1 MSKHRASQRWPIVAA
16 ALSVSAG
23 VVAGIITV
31 SVAGDAAAPERPVAS
46 TVVPTA
52 PKPVPAPVAVQPP
65 VVASPPT
72 TVAPP
77 PAVAPPAP
85 AAKTVPVTPRAT
97 PKVTVSA
104 PKAAS
109 ARRQA
114 ATQVAPAELPIS
126 DQPQL
131 PPTMSK
137 TFPNGVTVTCSGY
150 NVYPHDDG
158 SCSDKLGDTTAAAP
172 ASNPCSGTGTECLNG
187 ISGIDNPIPGLM
199 GGR

>member
-1 MSKHRASQRWPIVAA
+1 MSKHRASPSWPIAA
-16 ALSVSAG
+16 AVLSVSAG

-52 PKPVPAPVAVQPP
+52 PKPVPAPVVVQPP
-65 VVASPPT
+65 VVVPVPA

-77 PAVAPPAP
+77 PAVAPTAP
-85 AAKTVPVTPRAT
+85 AAKTVPVTPKAS
-97 PKVTVSA
+97 PKVTAST

-114 ATQVAPAELPIS
+114 TQSAPAELPVS

-187 ISGIDNPIPGLM
+187 ISGVDNSIPGLM